1 VGNKKY
7 IQEHLVKFPKIVY
20 LMELFI
26 PIYGFG
32 RNPNELQ
39 DVCFGTT
46 DDYEYFLAE
55 EDLFKAILEYLYK
68 NGKN

>member
-1 VGNKKY
+1 
-7 IQEHLVKFPKIVY
+7 
-20 LMELFI
+20 MELFI